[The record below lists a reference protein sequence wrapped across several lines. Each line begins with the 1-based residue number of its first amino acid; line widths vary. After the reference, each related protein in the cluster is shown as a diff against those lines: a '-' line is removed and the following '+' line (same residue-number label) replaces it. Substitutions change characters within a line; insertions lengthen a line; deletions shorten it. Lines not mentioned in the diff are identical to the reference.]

1 MGRRLRA
8 AWAAL
13 ALLSVAAPALAGA
26 PLAER
31 LDQSLHHRGLR
42 GARVAVLVVDASD
55 GSTVFARDPDRGLVP
70 ASNQKV
76 LTALAALSAFGP
88 AHRFE
93 TRVLADAAPDAEGA
107 VSRLYVVAG
116 GDPALTSEDVW
127 RLAAD
132 LRRVGLR
139 RVRGGIAVD
148 ASLFDDERWH
158 PSWGKTSSRAYNAP
172 VAALSVNYGA
182 FAVRVRGG
190 DQPGRGVDAVIDPPV
205 GFLHLANRAQT
216 LPARSR
222 TTLLVDRRPGLGF
235 EEVVVSGGVPAGTAE
250 TLYRSVLDPVLYAA
264 SVLRLQL
271 EANGVAVEGE
281 LIRAGPPPEAVLLA
295 AFEGRPLSEIV
306 QRFMKHSN
314 NAIGEILVKAMAA
327 RRGVVPA
334 SWEAGIEA
342 VRSELAAL
350 GIDVEDLVLVDGSG
364 LSYANRVSPRAF
376 VEALRLAEG
385 SFQFGP
391 EFVAALPIAAA
402 DGTLEERAEGAA
414 HHVRAKTGSLTR
426 VTGLSG
432 YAEDTGGRRL
442 VFSLLVN
449 GFRGPAPEAWDAVDR
464 FVEELVEGE
473 ASPATAKGAQRAEGE
488 PPPG

>member
-1 MGRRLRA
+1 MGGRLRA
-8 AWAAL
+8 VVAGL
-13 ALLSVAAPALAGA
+13 ALLPVAAPALAGA
-26 PLAER
+26 PLSER
-31 LDQSLHHRGLR
+31 LDQALHHRGLR
-42 GARVAVLVVDASD
+42 GARVAVLVVDAAD
-55 GSTVFARDPDRGLVP
+55 GSTVFARDPDRALVP

-88 AHRFE
+88 AYRFE

-116 GDPALTSEDVW
+116 GDPALTSEDIW

-132 LRRVGLR
+132 LRRAGLR

-190 DQPGRGVDAVIDPPV
+190 DQPGQGVDAVIDPPV

-216 LPARSR
+216 LPARAR
-222 TTLLVDRRPGLGF
+222 TTLLVDRRPGAGF
-235 EEVVVSGGVPAGTAE
+235 EEVVISGGVPAGAE
-250 TLYRSVLDPVLYAA
+250 VETHYRSVLDPVLYAA

-281 LIRAGPPPEAVLLA
+281 LARAAAPPG
-295 AFEGRPLSEIV
+295 AFELIAFRGSPLSDIV

-314 NAIGEILVKAMAA
+314 NAIGETLVKAMAA
-327 RRGVVPA
+327 RRGVLPA
-334 SWEAGIEA
+334 SWSAGVEA
-342 VRSELAAL
+342 VRSQLAGL
-350 GIDVEDLVLVDGSG
+350 GIDDEGLVMVDGSG
-364 LSYANRVSPRAF
+364 LSYANRVSPRVF
-376 VEALRLAEG
+376 VAALRLAER

-414 HHVRAKTGSLTR
+414 YHVRAKTGSLTR

-432 YAEDTGGRRL
+432 YAEVAGGRRL

-449 GFRGPAPEAWDAVDR
+449 GFRGPAPEAWDAVDG
-464 FVEELVEGE
+464 FLEELVAGDS
-473 ASPATAKGAQRAEGE
+473 AHLVQDSP
-488 PPPG
+488 PNS